1 MQSTTVTS
9 EIPSDSPEHIFKKV
23 QPLLSTELVKQ
34 VGATYLFVTTGKYK
48 ESWLLDLKNGGGA
61 VGPVAGKSADVDVT
75 LKMDSDDL
83 TAMFSGKLSA
93 TTAFMAGKLKIVGSM
108 GHALALEKL
117 MKRFKS
123 KL

>member
-1 MQSTTVTS
+1 MQQTTTPAVMAA
-9 EIPSDSPEHIFKKV
+9 DSPEHIFKKI
-23 QPLLSTELVKQ
+23 QPLLNAELVKQ
-34 VGATYLFVTTGKYK
+34 VGATYLFQTHGKYN
-48 ESWLLDLKNGGGA
+48 ESWLLDMKNGTGD
-61 VGPVAGKSADVDVT
+61 VRSVTGKTVDADVI

-83 TAMFSGKLSA
+83 RAMFSGKLGA
-93 TTAFMAGKLKIVGSM
+93 TTAFMAGKLKIVGNM